1 MELEPQTT
9 YSLAEAT
16 FGLTAA
22 IVAPTFGLIG
32 FLLGR
37 RDLSGLIRFALP
49 VLGVVAGLAGAG
61 AVVYTLYPNYPAVG
75 FPERYAP
82 LLVLPAHLLGLAAV
96 RMLIPKRAEAKT
108 EEDIEAERKVR
119 RFVSYI
125 CAGGWVIATIVSIS
139 LGFTVVMPP
148 RLALPESA
156 TRIEETLEGKRMIT
170 DHRYRLEAD
179 MSEATFHDYANQL
192 ELDRTGP
199 TLYRSQNGDCGM
211 SARYAAGRMQLESWC
226 KSSNAKPTPSAT

>member
-37 RDLSGLIRFALP
+37 RDLSGLVRFALP
-49 VLGVVAGLAGAG
+49 VMAAVAGLAGAG
-61 AVVYTLYPNYPAVG
+61 AVIYTLYPNYPSVG

-82 LLVLPAHLLGLAAV
+82 LLVLPAHLLALAAV
-96 RMLIPKRAEAKT
+96 RMIAPKRAEAKVA
-108 EEDIEAERKVR
+108 EDIEAERQVR
-119 RFVSYI
+119 RFVSYV
-125 CAGGWVIATIVSIS
+125 CAGGWVIATIVSIG

-156 TRIEETLEGKRMIT
+156 TRIEETLEGKRMVT

-179 MSEATFHDYANQL
+179 MTEATFHDYAQQL
-192 ELDRTGP
+192 ELERMGP
-199 TLYRSQNGDCGM
+199 ALYRSQNGDCGM

-226 KSSNAKPTPSAT
+226 KSPNARPSPSAS

>member
-1 MELEPQTT
+1 MDLEPQTT

-22 IVAPTFGLIG
+22 ILAPTFGLIG

-37 RDLSGLIRFALP
+37 RELLGLYRFVLP
-49 VLGVVAGLAGAG
+49 VLAVVAGLAGMG
-61 AVVYTLYPNYPAVG
+61 AVIYLRYPNYPAVG

-82 LLVLPAHLLGLAAV
+82 LLVLPAHLFGLGMV
-96 RMLIPKRAEAKT
+96 RAIAPKRAEQKAT
-108 EEDIEAERKVR
+108 EDMTADRKVR
-119 RFVSYI
+119 RFVSLVA
-125 CAGGWVIATIVSIS
+125 AGGWVFATILSLG

-156 TRIEETLEGKRMIT
+156 TRIDETLEGKRMVT

-179 MSEATFHDYANQL
+179 MTEATFHDYAGQL
-192 ELDRTGP
+192 ELERKGP
-199 TLYRSQNGDCGM
+199 ALYRSRNGSCGM

-226 KSSNAKPTPSAT
+226 KSPNARPSSK